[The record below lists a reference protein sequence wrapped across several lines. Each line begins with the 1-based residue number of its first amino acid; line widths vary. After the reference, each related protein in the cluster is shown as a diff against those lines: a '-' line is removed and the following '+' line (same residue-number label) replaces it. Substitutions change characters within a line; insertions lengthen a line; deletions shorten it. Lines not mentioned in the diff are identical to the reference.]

1 MLNECYFVGNL
12 TKEVE
17 ERKVK
22 SQDGKEYGL
31 AQFTIAVNGKS
42 EKDTSFIN
50 CTAWDKKAELALR
63 MLSKGDQVFVKGA
76 LHNAMYKNNKNEWVL
91 KSDLLVISFF
101 KIERAE
107 AKKEEPEPPFDFPNG
122 I

>member
-22 SQDGKEYGL
+22 TADGKEYGL

-42 EKDTSFIN
+42 DKDTSFIN

-63 MLSKGDQVFVKGA
+63 VLSKGDQVFVKGA
-76 LHNAMYKNNKNEWVL
+76 LHNAMYKNNKNEWML
-91 KSDLLVISFF
+91 ASDLLVLSFF
-101 KIERAE
+101 KIAKAE
-107 AKKEEPEPPFDFPNG
+107 KKEELDVPFEFPNG